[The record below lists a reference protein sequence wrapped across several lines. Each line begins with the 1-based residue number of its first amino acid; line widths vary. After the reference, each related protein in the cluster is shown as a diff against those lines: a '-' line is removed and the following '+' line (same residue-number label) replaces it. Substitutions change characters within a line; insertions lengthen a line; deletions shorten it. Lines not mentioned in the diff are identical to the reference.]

1 MSTSYLTLLT
11 TFAPARVEEAQIA
24 YDLIIK

>member
-1 MSTSYLTLLT
+1 MSTSYLSLT